1 MLSEI
6 PIKILMVDDN
16 TGDVRLVREMLE
28 DGNEPYKLKYVKK
41 FSTGLESLTK
51 GNVDVVLLDLGL
63 PDSKHLYTLQSVC
76 KDAPEIPVVVYTDF
90 DDIDVAV
97 YAIKMGAQDYL
108 IKGQMDSTRLRNSIR
123 FAIERKQMENE
134 LKSYSELLKEVI
146 AEKTGKTKTIEPLT
160 TSDETAEVGSH
171 SLDPL

>member
-6 PIKILMVDDN
+6 PVKILMVDDN

-41 FSTGLESLTK
+41 LSTGLESLSK

-63 PDSKHLYTLQSVC
+63 PDSKHLYTLRSVC

-90 DDIDVAV
+90 DDMDVAV

-146 AEKTGKTKTIEPLT
+146 TEKTGKLSS
-160 TSDETAEVGSH
+160 TS
-171 SLDPL
+171 